1 MNAIWI
7 DLPAD
12 EMNVAA
18 GFRLALDLP
27 LSGAVLRIAAA
38 DSYRLW
44 IDGRLAAH
52 GPARTAHGHARVDEL
67 SLSTPPPESPG
78 RVREGGRAR
87 ARPSR
92 SPSDLAMTSLAP
104 GRAALRRGRNSGP
117 AGHCTLIFV
126 EVHSANVPAF
136 DAIRQSPFFAAEVVA
151 TDGRVLAEASDFEA
165 WRDGTLVQRVRR
177 YSFQRGFVESRRMA
191 ADPSAFFGGG
201 EAPEGWRRAVAKPV
215 PLPKLLPRGVPYPAL
230 AFHDVGAPVSRF
242 SVMPDFTAVPPPRR
256 EVSLV
261 GIDGFMGFRPEEWE
275 DDSALDAARLVGAA
289 DIAAAESQ
297 AAPNDVAP
305 EVLGDAANPSTASA
319 DAGGHSG
326 GGRSG
331 GGRSLSG
338 HTYDFGRTLTGFF
351 SLRVDATAPSGAT
364 ILLVYDETAA
374 PEGSRFPVN
383 PLRGSWTRV
392 LKWRLAPGRYDLLS
406 FQPVSARVA
415 AVAILDGEAEIERL
429 GIVDYENPDASRVS
443 LPATGDADLDAI
455 VAAARA
461 TFAQNAVDLLT
472 DCPSRERAAYP
483 CDNFFAARAE
493 ALFTGR
499 SVIERATHENYALSP
514 QSPYLPNGMIPMC
527 YPSDHIDGLFIPT
540 FAMWWILALAEY
552 RKRTEDE
559 ALIALARPKLEGLLA
574 WFSRYI
580 AKDGLLEDL
589 PGWVFV
595 EWSACNDK
603 DRVCGTNFPSNFVY
617 ASMLEAAAGL
627 LGRPELA
634 AQGAAVRDKAA
645 ALAWNG
651 EWFEDNAVR
660 DAEGVLRRLGHVSE
674 TGQYYAFWFGAASP
688 ETHASLWNR
697 LCAEFGPSRDIAKTY
712 PDIPASNAIIGAY
725 LRLELLLRF
734 GHARQCLD
742 ECKELFLPM
751 ARKTG
756 TLWENLSPN
765 SSLNHGFAASAAWLI
780 YKAHGVV
787 LSF

>member
-7 DLPAD
+7 DLPEG

-27 LSGAVLRIAAA
+27 SSGALISIAAA

-52 GPARTAHGHARVDEL
+52 GPARTAHGHARVDEI
-67 SLSTPPPESPG
+67 
-78 RVREGGRAR
+78 AI
-87 ARPSR
+87 PSCSKASR
-92 SPSDLAMTSLAP
+92 CL
-104 GRAALRRGRNSGP
+104 
-117 AGHCTLIFV
+117 FV

-136 DAIRQSPFFAAEVVA
+136 DAIRQPPFFAAEVVA
-151 TDGRVLAEASDFEA
+151 SDGRILAESSDFEA
-165 WRDGTLVQRVRR
+165 WRDGTLIQRVRR
-177 YSFQRGFVESRRMA
+177 YSFQRGFMESRRLA
-191 ADPSAFFGGG
+191 ADPSAFFSGG
-201 EAPEGWRRAVAKPV
+201 EAPDGWQRAVARPV

-230 AFHDVGAPVSRF
+230 DFHDAGALVSRF
-242 SVMPDFTAVPPPRR
+242 SIEPDFTALPPPRR

-261 GIDGFMGFRPEEWE
+261 GIDGFMGFRPDEWE

-297 AAPNDVAP
+297 SAPNDVAP
-305 EVLGDAANPSTASA
+305 EVLGEAAAPAIGSVDAT
-319 DAGGHSG
+319 
-326 GGRSG
+326 GRSG
-331 GGRSLSG
+331 GDPPPDG
-338 HTYDFGRTLTGFF
+338 HELAGNVYDFGRTLTGFF
-351 SLRVDATAPSGAT
+351 SLRVETAAPSGAT

-374 PEGSRFPVN
+374 PEGARFPVN

-392 LKWRLAPGRYDLLS
+392 LKWRLASGRYDLLS

-415 AVAILDGEAEIERL
+415 AVVLLEGEAAIERL

-461 TFAQNAVDLLT
+461 TFAQNAVDMLT

-499 SVIERATHENYALSP
+499 SVIERATHENYTLSP
-514 QSPYLPNGMIPMC
+514 QSPYLPEGMIPMC

-552 RKRTEDE
+552 RKRTGDE
-559 ALIALARPKLEGLLA
+559 ALITLARPKLEGLLA
-574 WFSRYI
+574 WFERYI
-580 AKDGLLEDL
+580 GKDGLLEDL

-603 DRVCGTNFPSNFVY
+603 DRICGANFPSNFLY
-617 ASMLEAAAGL
+617 ASMLEAMAGL

-645 ALAWNG
+645 TLAWNG

-660 DAEGVLRRLGHVSE
+660 DAEGVLRRRGHVSE
-674 TGQYYAFWFGAASP
+674 TGQYYAFWFGSASP
-688 ETHASLWNR
+688 ETHGALWEC
-697 LCAEFGPSRDIAKTY
+697 LCTEFGPSRDIAKTY
-712 PDIPASNAIIGAY
+712 PDIPASNAILGAY
-725 LRLELLLRF
+725 LRLELLVRY
-734 GHARQCLD
+734 GCGRQCLD
-742 ECKELFLPM
+742 ECKRLFLPM

-780 YKAHGVV
+780 HKALAV
-787 LSF
+787 

>member
-18 GFRLALDLP
+18 GFRISLDLP
-27 LSGAVLRIAAA
+27 PVGTVLRIAAA

-44 IDGRLAAH
+44 IDGRFAAH
-52 GPARTAHGHARVDEL
+52 GPARTAHGHARIDEINI
-67 SLSTPPPESPG
+67 
-78 RVREGGRAR
+78 
-87 ARPSR
+87 PSCGEA
-92 SPSDLAMTSLAP
+92 S
-104 GRAALRRGRNSGP
+104 RN
-117 AGHCTLIFV
+117 LFV

-136 DAIRQSPFFAAEVVA
+136 DAIRQPPFFAAEVA
-151 TDGRVLAEASDFEA
+151 SNGCVLAEASDFEA
-165 WRDGTLVQRVRR
+165 WRDCTLVQRVRR
-177 YSFQRGFVESRRMA
+177 YSFQRGFMESRRLA
-191 ADPSAFFGGG
+191 SDPSAFFGGG
-201 EAPEGWRRAVAKPV
+201 EAPQGWRRAVARPV

-230 AFHDVGAPVSRF
+230 AFHVADAPVSHF
-242 SVMPDFTAVPPPRR
+242 SITPDFTAVPPPRR

-297 AAPNDVAP
+297 AAPNDAAP
-305 EVLGDAANPSTASA
+305 EVLGEAANPSTATSI
-319 DAGGHSG
+319 GSRPSG
-326 GGRSG
+326 GCRPLG
-331 GGRSLSG
+331 GN
-338 HTYDFGRTLTGFF
+338 TYDFGRTLTGFF
-351 SLRVDATAPSGAT
+351 SLHVEAASPTGAT

-374 PEGSRFPVN
+374 PEGARFPVN

-392 LKWRLAPGRYDLLS
+392 LKWRLAPGRYNLLS

-415 AVAILDGEAEIERL
+415 AVAILKGEAEVERL
-429 GIVDYENPDASRVS
+429 GIVDYENPDAARVS
-443 LPATGDADLDAI
+443 LPATGDADLDVI
-455 VAAARA
+455 VDAARA
-461 TFAQNAVDLLT
+461 TFAQNAVDMLT

-514 QSPYLPNGMIPMC
+514 QSPYLPEGMIPMC
-527 YPSDHIDGLFIPT
+527 YPSDQIDGLFIPT
-540 FAMWWILALAEY
+540 FAMWWVLALAEY
-552 RKRTEDE
+552 RRRTGDE

-580 AKDGLLEDL
+580 GNDGLLEDL

-660 DAEGVLRRLGHVSE
+660 DAEGILRRTGHVSE

-688 ETHASLWNR
+688 ESHASLWNR
-697 LCAEFGPSRDIAKTY
+697 LCAEFGPSRDIGKTY

-725 LRLELLLRF
+725 LRLELLVRH
-734 GHARQCLD
+734 GHAQQCLD
-742 ECKELFLPM
+742 ECKRLFLPM

-787 LSF
+787 LSLKPWQETS

>member
-27 LSGAVLRIAAA
+27 SSGTVLRIAAA

-52 GPARTAHGHARVDEL
+52 GPARTAHGHARIDEIAI
-67 SLSTPPPESPG
+67 PVCGE
-78 RVREGGRAR
+78 AR
-87 ARPSR
+87 
-92 SPSDLAMTSLAP
+92 
-104 GRAALRRGRNSGP
+104 RN
-117 AGHCTLIFV
+117 LFV

-151 TDGRVLAEASDFEA
+151 SDGHVLAEASDFEA

-177 YSFQRGFVESRRMA
+177 YSFQRGFVESRRLA
-191 ADPSAFFGGG
+191 ADPSVFFCGG
-201 EAPEGWRRAVAKPV
+201 EAPNGWWRVATRPA

-230 AFHDVGAPVSRF
+230 AFHDACAPVSRF
-242 SVMPDFTAVPPPRR
+242 TVMPDFTALPPPRR

-261 GIDGFMGFRPEEWE
+261 GIDGFMGFRPDEWE

-297 AAPNDVAP
+297 AAPNDAAP
-305 EVLGDAANPSTASA
+305 EVLGDASSTVTASF
-319 DAGGHSG
+319 AGACRSSG
-326 GGRSG
+326 GGHPLCG
-331 GGRSLSG
+331 
-338 HTYDFGRTLTGFF
+338 TVYDFGRTLTGFF
-351 SLRVDATAPSGAT
+351 SLRVKAALPSGAT
-364 ILLVYDETAA
+364 ILLVYDETSA
-374 PEGSRFPVN
+374 PEGARFPVN

-415 AVAILDGEAEIERL
+415 AVAILEGEAEIERL
-429 GIVDYENPDASRVS
+429 GIIDYENPDASRVS
-443 LPATGDADLDAI
+443 LPATSDADLDAI
-455 VAAARA
+455 VDAARA
-461 TFAQNAVDLLT
+461 TFAQNAVDMLT

-499 SVIERATHENYALSP
+499 SVIERATHENYTLSP
-514 QSPYLPNGMIPMC
+514 QSPYLPEGMIPMC

-552 RKRTEDE
+552 RKRTGDE
-559 ALIALARPKLEGLLA
+559 ALITLARPKLEGLLA
-574 WFSRYI
+574 WFERYI
-580 AKDGLLEDL
+580 GKDGLLEDL

-603 DRVCGTNFPSNFVY
+603 DRICGANFPSNFLY
-617 ASMLEAAAGL
+617 ASMLEAMAGL

-645 ALAWNG
+645 TLAWNG

-660 DAEGVLRRLGHVSE
+660 DAEGVLRRMGHVSE

-688 ETHASLWNR
+688 ETHGALWEC
-697 LCAEFGPSRDIAKTY
+697 LCTEFGPSRDIAKTY

-725 LRLELLLRF
+725 LRLELLVRH
-734 GHARQCLD
+734 GRARQCLD
-742 ECKELFLPM
+742 ECKSLFLPM

-780 YKAHGVV
+780 HKALAVRDE
-787 LSF
+787 